1 MFFIQSIFLTIK
13 GISFCF
19 AMHALQQDNSLPE
32 LTSQTLFT
40 ACSQAHNLFDSANYN
55 DVDPYILAS
64 LIYQETRWQ
73 KDAVSK
79 VKACG
84 LTQVIGKYIGVSC
97 QTLIDSPD
105 LAIESGAF
113 VLSNYLNHTNGNLD
127 KALQC
132 YSTGY
137 KCSYPKYSRS
147 IIKRAKKIKQ
157 KHTLIIATI
166 NQGIKYV
173 STIY

>member
-1 MFFIQSIFLTIK
+1 MKLILLTKIIPAFLCLTFAKLKEENKIDITSKGVENSCTYSQDLINTAEENNLSPFLLAALIF
-13 GISFCF
+13 
-19 AMHALQQDNSLPE
+19 
-32 LTSQTLFT
+32 
-40 ACSQAHNLFDSANYN
+40 
-55 DVDPYILAS
+55 
-64 LIYQETRWQ
+64 QESRWQ
-73 KDAVSK
+73 TDLQSPVG
-79 VKACG
+79 ACG
-84 LTQVIGKYIGVSC
+84 LTQVVGKYFGISC
-97 QTLIDSPD
+97 AFLKKNPA
-105 LAIESGAF
+105 LAIETGAH
-113 VLSNYLNHTNGNLD
+113 VINLYLEHTQNDLD
-127 KALQC
+127 KALAC